1 METIAL
7 TTCIILLIYN
17 IITLKNLI
25 KKPKPIL
32 CFGIPN
38 DIDKTTTEIQ
48 KICEK
53 KFKDYNIIVHTTKH
67 DDFEFKIFN
76 ENDFDKTKYEELK
89 QILKII

>member
-7 TTCIILLIYN
+7 TICVIVQIYN
-17 IITLKNLI
+17 IFTLKNLR

-32 CFGIPN
+32 FIGIP
-38 DIDKTTTEIQ
+38 DDTEQTTTEIQ
-48 KICEK
+48 KECEK